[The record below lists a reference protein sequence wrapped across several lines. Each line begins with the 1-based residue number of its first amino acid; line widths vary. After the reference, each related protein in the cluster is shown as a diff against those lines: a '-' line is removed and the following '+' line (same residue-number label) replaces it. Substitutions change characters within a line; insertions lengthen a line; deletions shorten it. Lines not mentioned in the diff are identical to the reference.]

1 MKAVLFNLFTVL
13 SLTLAAQKDNVVLD
27 FLDQCYNPLIAP
39 SNNIDSNDNTL
50 TMDEYKTYV
59 SNLIQADLDKYG
71 EVDINNPQI
80 SDELELEFGGLVE
93 LCPAFFNTTDTVAEN
108 CSDEEIHVIQT
119 GDEDLSK
126 AFLFT
131 VCETSIE
138 FLNKKIASDAPSLAP
153 TPIEVDTDDIPTDPN
168 NTPLVFG
175 VSFGVVGALFLLIG
189 WKTCDCKKQH
199 TDLSEPDIEVEF
211 PMPKL
216 PREDE
221 KVQLEQQIPIA

>member
-1 MKAVLFNLFTVL
+1 MKAVLFNLFTTL
-13 SLTLAAQKDNVVLD
+13 SLTLAAQDNVVLD
-27 FLDQCYNPLIAP
+27 FLDQCYNPLIA
-39 SNNIDSNDNTL
+39 SNTIDSNFNTL

-59 SNLIQADLDKYG
+59 NNLIQTDLDKYG
-71 EVDINNPQI
+71 EVDVNNPQI
-80 SDELELEFGGLVE
+80 SDEVEFIFGGLVE
-93 LCPAFFNTTDTVAEN
+93 LCPAFFNTTGTVAEN
-108 CSDEEIHVIQT
+108 CSDEEIHVIHT

-153 TPIEVDTDDIPTDPN
+153 NIQVDTDVPADRNTN
-168 NTPLVFG
+168 NAPLVFG
-175 VSFGVVGALFLLIG
+175 VAFGVVGALFLLIG
-189 WKTCDCKKQH
+189 WKSCDCKKQQ